1 MDERSEHMERTGS
14 KRVYWHVQ
22 ILLLS
27 IMSVF
32 LSGCIRGYLYTNTVE
47 PYCTDMQSA
56 PRAERRSDSG
66 IMSVAIPR
74 LPGARTVWSSNAI
87 GDAAKQAGIKEVYY
101 CDLKRFSVLGG
112 IYGSESLVVYGK

>member
-1 MDERSEHMERTGS
+1 MRSAQS
-14 KRVYWHVQ
+14 KRTSRWFR
-22 ILLLS
+22 ILPLFV
-27 IMSVF
+27 MSAL
-32 LSGCIRGYLYTNTVE
+32 LSGCVRGYLYTNTVE
-47 PYCTDMQSA
+47 PYCTDMQST

-66 IMSVAIPR
+66 IMSVSIPR

-87 GDAAKQAGIKEVYY
+87 GDAAKQAGIREVYY

>member
-1 MDERSEHMERTGS
+1 MGRTES
-14 KRVYWHVQ
+14 KRVCYYFQ

-32 LSGCIRGYLYTNTVE
+32 LSSCIRGYLYTNTVE
-47 PYCTDMQSA
+47 PYCTDMQST